1 MHLKTILNHRSF
13 SETSSKYGSDIVRE
27 NQKMENIPLES
38 GKDNP
43 SYREEQHELGR
54 RYLTEQPHTTKSNP
68 IYRDDFEDQ
77 RKRYQTDQEPRQQGH
92 NRISRGSINTQA
104 SNNRPRTESTGYRQP
119 MKNNYFNDSESSYR
133 DQRESENSYRPRDFN
148 SERHNPR
155 GRPEEISRDRNNSK
169 GWLEESSNDRNKPM
183 GRSEEFI
190 GDRNN
195 PRRWPEEKSND
206 RTYQRGRSEES
217 SICDDRYVYIDG
229 DGGVR
234 RLFKR
239 VDDKELGGEVC
250 ILSIEYSLKFYSCDI
265 TLPSKSSE
273 RSQIGHH
280 NNRIAFPL
288 SHLSTPFNYN

>member
-27 NQKMENIPLES
+27 NQKMENIPLEY

-54 RYLTEQPHTTKSNP
+54 RYHSEQPHTTKSNP
-68 IYRDDFEDQ
+68 LYRDDFEDQ
-77 RKRYQTDQEPRQQGH
+77 RKRYQTDQEPTQQGH

-104 SNNRPRTESTGYRQP
+104 SNNRPRTESSGYRQP

-148 SERHNPR
+148 SERNNPR

-169 GWLEESSNDRNKPM
+169 GWLEESSNDRKKPM

-206 RTYQRGRSEES
+206 RTYQRERSEES
-217 SICDDRYVYIDG
+217 SIRDDRYVYIDG

-250 ILSIEYSLKFYSCDI
+250 IMSIQYSLKKNSCDV
-265 TLPSKSSE
+265 TLPSHLK
-273 RSQIGHH
+273 GHKLVTTIIH
-280 NNRIAFPL
+280 
-288 SHLSTPFNYN
+288 SHSLTTQSPF